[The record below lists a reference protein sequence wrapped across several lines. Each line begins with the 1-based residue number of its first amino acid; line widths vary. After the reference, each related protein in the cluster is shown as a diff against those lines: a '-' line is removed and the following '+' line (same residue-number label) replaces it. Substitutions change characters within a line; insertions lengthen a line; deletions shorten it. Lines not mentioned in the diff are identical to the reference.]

1 MANERGSVAVLGL
14 IALMLL
20 GVMGTGMMALSIVD
34 IAIAENHRDGVAAQ
48 YLAEAGA
55 QWAIAKLKTDKDF
68 TNQTETQI
76 NVTTYSI
83 DENPNTLGSYT
94 VTTERDP
101 KMLNENQRLITSI
114 GSINKAKRQIT
125 VQVVW
130 LTNNRDS
137 FEAIWNN

>member
-20 GVMGTGMMALSIVD
+20 GVMGAGMMALSNVD

-68 TNQTETQI
+68 ISQTETQI

-83 DENPNTLGSYT
+83 DGTPYTLGSYT
-94 VTTERDP
+94 VTTKHDP